1 MKLCVAFDVADKNEC
16 LNLAKMLKG
25 LDIWVKIGLRSYLR
39 DGAKLLDELR
49 KIDDFKIFL
58 DLKIYDIPNTMA
70 DTCEELA
77 KLGVDMINLHA
88 SAGQSAMNEV
98 MKRLNALAKRPLVLG
113 VSALTSFDEASFL
126 SIYGQ
131 SIERAVLQFSQ
142 MAFESGLDGMVCS
155 VFESLAIKKA
165 TRESFLTLTPGIR
178 PFNESKDDQARV
190 ADLTSAQANKSD
202 FIVVGRPIYRALNP
216 REVVEK
222 ILCRIQKV
230 VR

>member
-1 MKLCVAFDVADKNEC
+1 MKLCVAFDMADKNEC
-16 LNLAKMLKG
+16 LKLAKALEG

-39 DGAKLLDELR
+39 DGVKLLDELR

-88 SAGQSAMNEV
+88 SAGKFAMNEV
-98 MKRLNALAKRPLVLG
+98 MSRLNALKKRPLVLG
-113 VSALTSFDEASFL
+113 VSALTSFDEVSFFE
-126 SIYGQ
+126 IYQQ
-131 SIERAVLQFSQ
+131 SIEKAVLQFSQ

-165 TRESFLTLTPGIR
+165 TKENFLTLTPGIR

-190 ADLTSAQANKSD
+190 ADLASAKANKSD
-202 FIVVGRPIYRALNP
+202 FIVVGRPIYKASNP

-222 ILCRIQKV
+222 ILSQL
-230 VR
+230 